1 MKFKTPTKQLH
12 AKKSRV
18 FQTGLGWMGLVTSAN
33 TIRKF
38 AFGYETADAARAQI
52 DTDIDANG
60 SGQPAAGASGDYAW
74 IEELVERLQDYAS
87 GRPVEFDDFQIDTR
101 AMTDFGRG
109 VILACRKIPYGQTL
123 TYGQLAARAGNS
135 GAARAVGNQM
145 ANNRIPLIVPCHRV
159 LRAGKALGGYSAAGG
174 VEMKRRLLQI
184 EAGR

>member
-1 MKFKTPTKQLH
+1 MTQPTQLPH
-12 AKKSRV
+12 IKKSKI
-18 FQTGLGWMGLVTSAN
+18 FQTELGWMGLVTSAN
-33 TIRKF
+33 TICKL
-38 AFGYETADAARAQI
+38 AFGYETIDAARAQI
-52 DTDIDANG
+52 DPDIDVNG
-60 SGQPAAGASGDYAW
+60 SGQPAAGATGDYAW
-74 IEELVERLQDYAS
+74 IEELVQRLQDYSS

-159 LRAGKALGGYSAAGG
+159 LRAGKGLGGYSAAGG
-174 VEMKRRLLQI
+174 VEMKRRLLEM